1 MCGLATASEPRSTFL
16 DPAGRTP
23 CVRPSI
29 PGLGTK
35 IRMKGSSGADPSK
48 GAQTCLTRCRSML
61 LHGQCRCN
69 LGMSLQGSQMGCE
82 MLGPACELGP
92 GPEFRSSEQIW
103 RSPVVEA
110 NSFLQACKHTPVA
123 ASSSP
128 KEAGFPRILHTLLSN
143 LWEKRFLEVF
153 SQGLW

>member
-1 MCGLATASEPRSTFL
+1 
-16 DPAGRTP
+16 
-23 CVRPSI
+23 
-29 PGLGTK
+29 
-35 IRMKGSSGADPSK
+35 
-48 GAQTCLTRCRSML
+48 
-61 LHGQCRCN
+61 
-69 LGMSLQGSQMGCE
+69 MGCE
-82 MLGPACELGP
+82 MLGPACELGL